1 MPPFLTENAYVSL
14 IIAHFMV
21 SFRMLGLIMAA
32 SVFMLPS
39 IPNTVKFWLSVA
51 LSIIVVP
58 AAGASIAGI
67 AMTSLPLLVLMA
79 AREFSI
85 GIVIGF
91 ASSTP
96 LYALQTSGF
105 IDGTLMGLNM
115 MNMFDPTSQTQVS
128 VVAQMKYMLAI
139 WFYLHWDGHI
149 LLIRALVES
158 VKLMPVG
165 VPLWEGFEGIPLFD
179 LAQKIFVLAMTISL
193 PIFGSVILA
202 EVGLGFVAR
211 TVPQLNVFILGIPLK
226 IAIGMIVL
234 LTVLP
239 GAVDVFHREIEGAVS
254 WALENVY
261 FLR

>member
-1 MPPFLTENAYVSL
+1 MTPFLTGNAYVNL
-14 IIAHFMV
+14 IIIHFMI
-21 SFRMLGLIMAA
+21 SLRMLGLIMAA

-39 IPNTVKFWLSVA
+39 VPNTVKFWLSVA
-51 LSIIVVP
+51 LSVIVTPVS
-58 AAGASIAGI
+58 GASITEM
-67 AMTSLPLLVLMA
+67 AMTSLPLMVMMA
-79 AREFSI
+79 AREFLI
-85 GIVIGF
+85 GMVIGF
-91 ASSTP
+91 AASAP

-128 VVAQMKYMLAI
+128 VLAQMKYMLAI

-149 LLIRALVES
+149 LLIRALAES
-158 VKLMPVG
+158 VKLAPVG

-179 LAQKIFVLAMTISL
+179 WTQKIFVLAMTISL
-193 PIFGSVILA
+193 PVFGSVILA

-211 TVPQLNVFILGIPLK
+211 TVPQLNVFVLGIPLK
-226 IAIGMIVL
+226 IAIGMLVL

-239 GAVDVFHREIEGAVS
+239 GAVDIFHGEIEGAVS
-254 WALENVY
+254 WALESAR